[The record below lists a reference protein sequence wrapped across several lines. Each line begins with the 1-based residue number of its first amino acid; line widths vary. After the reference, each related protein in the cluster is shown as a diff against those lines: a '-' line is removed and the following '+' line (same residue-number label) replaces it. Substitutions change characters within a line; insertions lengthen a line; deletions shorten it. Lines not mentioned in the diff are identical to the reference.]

1 MTVLMPHAPGNWLND
16 FWFQPHRYTYSTAAA
31 QSYVKCSLLH
41 WLTHFRYTKHTSIS
55 YKEKSQASQARTKP
69 GQASSQLLHLPLRED
84 NDNSLSQAGP
94 QLGVSFAWFDS
105 IAAAMCNF
113 NFNFFRRGASSNQ
126 SESNQIKSTW
136 NQLETKRKFSSFA
149 QLAVYESNVCSIL

>member
-31 QSYVKCSLLH
+31 QSYVKCSPLH
-41 WLTHFRYTKHTSIS
+41 GADTLPIYQAYIS

-69 GQASSQLLHLPLRED
+69 GQASSQLLHLPLRQD
-84 NDNSLSQAGP
+84 NDNSLSQA
-94 QLGVSFAWFDS
+94 VSFAWFDS

-126 SESNQIKSTW
+126 SESNQIKS
-136 NQLETKRKFSSFA
+136 NRLEINSKRNESFH
-149 QLAVYESNVCSIL
+149 LSLNLLCTNLIVCSIL